1 MGADLYI
8 EGVAGDD
15 GHFRDAY
22 NAGNVLWTL
31 GLSWWRDVKPMLD
44 GDGNLTGDI
53 LVKFRDVVAN
63 AEQRY
68 PTKSELVVRGG
79 KVDTGNNSVVSW
91 HKYFANKR
99 QALLDYLNRAIELKA
114 SIRCS
119 L

>member
-15 GHFRDAY
+15 GYFRDAY

-31 GLSWWRDVKPMLD
+31 GLSWWQDVNPMLD
-44 GDGNLTGDI
+44 SEGKLTGDK
-53 LVKFRDVVAN
+53 LEKFRDMVAN

-79 KVDTGNNSVVSW
+79 KIDTGSNTVVSW

-99 QALLDYLNRAIELKA
+99 QELLDYLNRAVEMKKP
-114 SIRCS
+114 IRCS